1 MIRTAKDGKVK
12 NEDLIFSPVD
22 QYIEEKYNSTQ
33 DGGKEANKKA
43 ANSASDEKSE
53 KSLDS

>member
-1 MIRTAKDGKVK
+1 MSRTAKDGKVK

-33 DGGKEANKKA
+33 DGGKESNKKA